1 MSSTTFSFSL
11 VNIPSN
17 FLHSCNMWLVDWW
30 TGHFVLFLV
39 RGDSPVA
46 PANNPG
52 VGLSGV
58 LPLNGS
64 VCFHSLFFGS
74 HHCLD
79 SEIFASF
86 SSQLANELQV
96 DNFGFPST
104 NSAHLPQRRTG
115 SFVTHSSG
123 IFWVKFVNKLMF
135 LENAYQLRNY
145 FLILPDLPAV
155 FFYYD
160 WSQRSTP
167 SL

>member
-64 VCFHSLFFGS
+64 GCFHSLFFGS

-123 IFWVKFVNKLMF
+123 ICELSSWTNLCSLKTPISS
-135 LENAYQLRNY
+135 NY
-145 FLILPDLPAV
+145 FLILPDLPAI